1 VNQWVPDPVRVEVY
15 RDSRETWKVR
25 WPMAHERLRFRMDT
39 MIVRAGAMDWQTELT
54 AMRSLQEKIT
64 NGQWGSYL
72 LSGMFPERSAR
83 SGVTYILRKGLPTI
97 AVTERKRPDGR
108 MQRKFLA
115 ALCLH
120 PLAYY
125 TDTWAGSQPPSD
137 EVMAH
142 LMLIRCD
149 EHAFWKKSGQHPI
162 TDPRAAI

>member
-1 VNQWVPDPVRVEVY
+1 LDKAALWNTGLTRPWISTGKGIFLQVKEYPFLQVREY
-15 RDSRETWKVR
+15 FGSPSST
-25 WPMAHERLRFRMDT
+25 HFYRLRNND
-39 MIVRAGAMDWQTELT
+39 
-54 AMRSLQEKIT
+54 
-64 NGQWGSYL
+64 
-72 LSGMFPERSAR
+72 
-83 SGVTYILRKGLPTI
+83 
-97 AVTERKRPDGR
+97 TERKRPDGR

-125 TDTWAGSQPPSD
+125 TDTWAGSQPPSH